1 MCVIIGSSTA
11 LAGTAYMAA
20 RESESLDDFASYGE
34 AALLSTTYGAAYGAL
49 SASTLN
55 AGNCFIAGTLV
66 AAQGRV

>member
-1 MCVIIGSSTA
+1 
-11 LAGTAYMAA
+11 MAA